1 MFVSTKIKKQQKCW
15 ELLNHRKT
23 AVLKIFIGEEK
34 TAYYGAVNNLLLDR
48 RKHFEEGTS
57 KFRARESISDIL
69 NNVVVVLSLFHL
81 YTTVIIFLQ
90 VPFRPN

>member
-1 MFVSTKIKKQQKCW
+1 MLGAFKSQ
-15 ELLNHRKT
+15 KT

-57 KFRARESISDIL
+57 KFRA
-69 NNVVVVLSLFHL
+69 H
-81 YTTVIIFLQ
+81 
-90 VPFRPN
+90 

>member
-1 MFVSTKIKKQQKCW
+1 MLAQKLKNSKKCW

-34 TAYYGAVNNLLLDR
+34 TAYYGAVNNLVLDR

-57 KFRARESISDIL
+57 KFRAHESISDIL
-69 NNVVVVLSLFHL
+69 NNVVVVLSLFH
-81 YTTVIIFLQ
+81 
-90 VPFRPN
+90 

>member
-1 MFVSTKIKKQQKCW
+1 MLAQKLKNSKKCW

-69 NNVVVVLSLFHL
+69 NNVVVVLSLFH
-81 YTTVIIFLQ
+81 
-90 VPFRPN
+90 